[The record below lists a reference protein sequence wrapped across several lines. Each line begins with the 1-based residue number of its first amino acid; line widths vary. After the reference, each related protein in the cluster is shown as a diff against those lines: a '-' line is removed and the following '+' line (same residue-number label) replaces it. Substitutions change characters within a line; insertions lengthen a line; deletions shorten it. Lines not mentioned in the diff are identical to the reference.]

1 MTIDPMAKPTTID
14 ADILCERSGSPAH
27 AMTESRGKPARID
40 DPAALEAEGLVQA
53 GLAASQ
59 AGESEKALHLFARAC
74 VANPG
79 SATPHFLMGSE
90 YAALGEMEK
99 AETALANAVVLAPAL
114 HIARYQ
120 LGLLQFSSGRAS
132 MAFVSWGPLFDLDE
146 AQPLLHFVRGFA
158 ALAQDDFAA
167 AQAHFE
173 AGLLRNQHN
182 PPLSADIQK
191 VIDGMKQL
199 QAAGGVAAKPNGGQA
214 TEHVLVSNYGK
225 FGTLH

>member
-1 MTIDPMAKPTTID
+1 MTQF
-14 ADILCERSGSPAH
+14 S
-27 AMTESRGKPARID
+27 GKPAAD
-40 DPAALEAEGLVQA
+40 DDTPALEAQALVQA

-59 AGESEKALHLFARAC
+59 AGDTEKALHLFARAC
-74 VANPG
+74 VADAASG
-79 SATPHFLMGSE
+79 IPHFLMGSE
-90 YAALGEMEK
+90 YAALGEIDK

-132 MAFVSWGPLFDLDE
+132 LAFVSWGPLFDLDE
-146 AQPLLHFVRGFA
+146 SQALLHFVRGFG

-167 AQAHFE
+167 AEAHFE
-173 AGLLRNQHN
+173 AGLLRNHQN

-191 VIDGMKQL
+191 VIAGIR
-199 QAAGGVAAKPNGGQA
+199 QAKANNGSAAK
-214 TEHVLVSNYGK
+214 TEDEQSASHVLVSNYGK